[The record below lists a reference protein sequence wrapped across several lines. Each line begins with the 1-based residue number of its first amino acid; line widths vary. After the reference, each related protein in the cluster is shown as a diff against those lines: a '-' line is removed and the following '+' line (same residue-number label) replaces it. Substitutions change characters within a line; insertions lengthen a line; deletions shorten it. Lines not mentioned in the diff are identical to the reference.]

1 MKFIWRY
8 LVGIIYYLSSIIESA
23 LNLAFSVVFISYRFD
38 FAIKVFDSLM
48 NLITPSTEQIMD
60 KLLKADEYQKAVEL
74 MRKYVK

>member
-8 LVGIIYYLSSIIESA
+8 LVGIIYYLTSILEST

-38 FAIKVFDSLM
+38 FAIKVFDWLM
-48 NLITPSTEQIMD
+48 KLITPSTEQIMD
-60 KLLKADEYQKAVEL
+60 KLLKAEEYQKAVEL